1 MKGKTRT
8 QDPLS
13 QRKAQPTAHL
23 RAQSRDNVCS
33 SHQRNQQQTVSPSCD
48 HSITNTIATVAA
60 TTQWASFR
68 LAPHKGAD
76 MMQPFFDIQYAP
88 CERIQP
94 PFLQLK
100 SYILSTSILVNISSN
115 YIIYISID
123 GQWFSLKI
131 PLFRI
136 LSCFSVIEL

>member
-60 TTQWASFR
+60 TTRWASFR

-76 MMQPFFDIQYAP
+76 MMQPFFDIVQELCSICAVGF
-88 CERIQP
+88 RTR
-94 PFLQLK
+94 FLFQHMHVK
-100 SYILSTSILVNISSN
+100 N
-115 YIIYISID
+115 
-123 GQWFSLKI
+123 QAQ
-131 PLFRI
+131 
-136 LSCFSVIEL
+136 

>member
-1 MKGKTRT
+1 MNIKALAKLHAPNFGS
-8 QDPLS
+8 LS
-13 QRKAQPTAHL
+13 VPELHL
-23 RAQSRDNVCS
+23 
-33 SHQRNQQQTVSPSCD
+33 
-48 HSITNTIATVAA
+48 
-60 TTQWASFR
+60 
-68 LAPHKGAD
+68 
-76 MMQPFFDIQYAP
+76 QYAP
-88 CERIQP
+88 CERVQP

-100 SYILSTSILVNISSN
+100 SYFLSTSNLVNISSN